1 MRRGLALGVAAAI
14 TAAVALAGE
23 NAYLGTIDAPADGG
37 VATNASTS
45 SPFAIPAG
53 SKVTLDCDWEARVL
67 TDRTTVGRS
76 GASKG
81 LRVPVTTLFPTSVGS
96 AIGAIDGGAGT
107 QARQTA
113 LIAVTSNDAGTA
125 ASCGVW
131 LRSGTE

>member
-1 MRRGLALGVAAAI
+1 M
-14 TAAVALAGE
+14 ALAGE

-37 VATNASTS
+37 IATNVSTA
-45 SPFAIPAG
+45 SPFWIPAG

-67 TDRTTVGRS
+67 TDKTTVARS
-76 GASKG
+76 GSAKG
-81 LRVPVTTLFPTSVGS
+81 LRIPVTTLFPTSVG
-96 AIGAIDGGAGT
+96 AAVGAIDGGAGA
-107 QARQTA
+107 QARATA